1 MIDVGSAIR
10 NAYYK
15 STTQYDKIVVNNNE
29 YRIKNV
35 VYFDD
40 CYEDGNI
47 FGTAIARTLDFEI
60 ANVIDLEEKE
70 LEYFTGIKIN
80 GEVHYISL
88 GNFIV
93 TDVQPGDTTNIN
105 KVSCMDY
112 MLKFNIPFETDL
124 DLSTKQYTILDLI
137 QEGCTKCGV
146 ELATEDFPNADFIVD
161 SNQFEDGATWRQVV
175 KATAGGSGTFGKVKR
190 DNKLHFI
197 SPRLIDSK
205 KYKVRDIHRMKVAD
219 LINIT
224 NLKIRNITNDL
235 KVIGVEKESTHDV
248 HTMLVGSMHTIEV
261 KRLTTSINEPSLI
274 DCHDYST
281 LEIKRNTHPIN
292 VVTLGLSQIDG
303 ENITLRDE
311 DSIETDG
318 ENILVINDNPFAY
331 NQDKREQL
339 ITAIFNNVRG
349 FSYTAYEMK
358 GQMKPYVEV
367 GDPVWIMDKNGAIVP
382 SFLFRHTNKS
392 PDGLNS
398 EMSAPSI
405 IKATV
410 NYQNEPDDLDRLRRT
425 EIVVNKQ
432 QGTIDAI
439 VDRQTEDGI
448 AINNLQMTSE
458 GTIETIE
465 SLKSEYEDKIAKL
478 EATIEGLKVD
488 VSVKGGQNIFSYAK
502 ENWDEDID
510 EISTTDIKQNSV
522 SGLGYLLVVGT
533 TKQVVQVKNGE
544 YTISF
549 LYKNINRLANAS
561 VIINDVTYALE
572 YSNNDWIEFVQTI
585 EVKSNSISISFVTDT
600 NNAIFIADLMG
611 NLGTVAMTWSQNAN
625 ETYTDSVKIGKGVE
639 VRSSTNNTY
648 TRMDADGT
656 RIYNART
663 NQISTQFTEE
673 GTDTDYL
680 KANKA
685 EIAGALIQK
694 VGSQIWFSS
703 LL

>member
-1 MIDVGSAIR
+1 MIDVSSAIR
-10 NAYYK
+10 NAYYD
-15 STTQYDKIVVNNNE
+15 STTQYDKIVINNNE

-35 VYFDD
+35 VYYDD

-47 FGTAIARTLDFEI
+47 FGTAIARTLEFEI
-60 ANVIDLEEKE
+60 ANIIDMESKE

-80 GEVHYISL
+80 GEIHYISL

-93 TDVQPGDTTNIN
+93 TDIQPGDTTNIN

-112 MLKFNIPFETDL
+112 MIKFNIPFETDL
-124 DLSTKQYTILDLI
+124 DLSSKQYTILDLI

-146 ELATEDFPNADFIVD
+146 ELATTDFPNADFVVD

-175 KATAGGSGTFGKVKR
+175 KATAGGSGTFGKIKK
-190 DNKLHFI
+190 DNKLYFI

-205 KYKVRDIHRMKVAD
+205 KYTVKDIHRMKVNN
-219 LINIT
+219 LMNLN

-235 KVIGVEKESTHDV
+235 KVLGVEKESTYDV
-248 HTMLVGSMHTIEV
+248 HTMLVRSLNTIEV

-274 DCHDYST
+274 DSHDYST
-281 LEIKRNTHPIN
+281 LELKRNTHPIN
-292 VVTLGLSQIDG
+292 VVTLGMSQVEG

-311 DSIETDG
+311 DSIAVEG
-318 ENILVINDNPFAY
+318 ENILVLNDNPFAY

-339 ITAIFNNVRG
+339 ITAIFNNVKG

-358 GQMKPYVEV
+358 CQMKPFVEV
-367 GDPVWIMDKNGAIVP
+367 GDPVWVMDRNGAIVP
-382 SFLFRHTNKS
+382 SFLFRFTNKS

-425 EIVVNKQ
+425 EIIVDKQ
-432 QGTIDAI
+432 QGTINAI
-439 VDRQTEDGI
+439 VDRQAEDGVS
-448 AINNLQMTSE
+448 INELQMTSE
-458 GTIETIE
+458 STKETIE
-465 SLKSEYEDKIAKL
+465 KLTADYEDKITTL

-502 ENWDEDID
+502 ENWDENID
-510 EISTTDIKQNSV
+510 EISTTDIRQNSI
-522 SGLGYLLVVGT
+522 SGLGYLLIVGT

-549 LYKNINRLANAS
+549 LYKNINRLANARA
-561 VIINDVTYALE
+561 IINDVSYTLE
-572 YSNNDWIEFVQTI
+572 YSDDDWVEFVKTI
-585 EVKSNSISISFVTDT
+585 DVKSNSISISFVTDT
-600 NNAIFIADLMG
+600 NNAVQIADLMG

-625 ETYTDSVKIGKGVE
+625 ETYTDNVKIGKGVE
-639 VRSSTNNTY
+639 VRSSTNDTY
-648 TRMDADGT
+648 TRLDEDGT
-656 RIYNART
+656 RIYSSRT
-663 NQISTQFTEE
+663 NQVTTQFTEE
-673 GTDTDYL
+673 GTDTNYL